1 MTAME
6 DFDAAIERYHLAAAD
21 FIKGDAEPYKA
32 LFSQTEDVT
41 VANPFF
47 PVARGWEKVADRM
60 ERASARWSEG
70 EIVGFE
76 NVATYATA
84 ELGYIVEIERF
95 TAKLAGSKDAAPVAL
110 RTTSILRRENGDWKI
125 LHRHADAITTEQ
137 PAESVLP
144 TGAA

>member
-6 DFDAAIERYHLAAAD
+6 GFDAAIERYHLAAAD

-32 LFSQTEDVT
+32 LFSQREDVT

-47 PVARGWEKVADRM
+47 PVARGWEEVADRM

-76 NVATYATA
+76 NVATYATG

-95 TAKLAGSKDAAPVAL
+95 RAKLGGSEGAAPVAL

-137 PAESVLP
+137 PADSVLP